1 MDENINT
8 LKQQAESLLNMQKN
22 LKKRAYNILNN
33 DIQNKEHKII
43 LNELMKKA
51 EKGNITPEEL
61 IKTVQNLK

>member
-33 DIQNKEHKII
+33 DIQNKENKII
-43 LNELMKKA
+43 LNELIKKA
-51 EKGNITPEEL
+51 EKGTITPEEV
-61 IKTVQNLK
+61 IKKIQNLK

>member
-22 LKKRAYNILNN
+22 LKSKAY
-33 DIQNKEHKII
+33 DIIDKDVQNKENKII